1 VKGGKDKMNKITL
14 VEYVSER
21 TGVTK
26 KDAHLVVN
34 TCLEGIKHGLV
45 YEGRVTLSGL
55 GTFLLSKRMERK
67 ARNPKT
73 GEKIDV
79 QAKVV
84 PKFKASG
91 QLKEAVAEEWK

>member
-1 VKGGKDKMNKITL
+1 MNKMTL

-34 TCLEGIKHGLV
+34 TTLDGIKHGLV
-45 YEGRVTLSGL
+45 FEGRVTLSGL
-55 GTFLLSKRMERK
+55 GTFILSKRLPRK

-73 GEKIDV
+73 GEKISV
-79 QAKVV
+79 NAKVV

-91 QLKEAVAEEWK
+91 QLKEAVAKEWD

>member
-1 VKGGKDKMNKITL
+1 MNKMTL
-14 VEYVSER
+14 VEYVSEK

-34 TCLEGIKHGLV
+34 CVLEGIKHGLV
-45 YEGRVTLSGL
+45 YEERVTLSGL
-55 GTFLLSKRMERK
+55 GTFLLSKRLPRR

-73 GEKIDV
+73 GEKISV
-79 QAKVV
+79 NSKVV

-91 QLKEAVAEEWK
+91 QLKEAVAKVWE

>member
-1 VKGGKDKMNKITL
+1 MNKMTL

-26 KDAHLVVN
+26 KDVHLLVN
-34 TCLEGIKHGLV
+34 TVLEGIKHGLV
-45 YEGRVTLSGL
+45 HEGRVTLSGL
-55 GTFLLSKRMERK
+55 GTFLLSKRLPRR

-73 GEKIDV
+73 GEKISVD
-79 QAKVV
+79 AKVV

-91 QLKEAVAEEWK
+91 QLKEAVTEEWK

>member
-1 VKGGKDKMNKITL
+1 MNKITL

-26 KDAHLVVN
+26 KDAGLVVN
-34 TCLEGIKHGLV
+34 CVLEGIKHGII
-45 YEGRVTLSGL
+45 YDGRVTLSGL
-55 GTFLLSKRMERK
+55 GTFLLSKRMPRK

-73 GEKIDV
+73 GEKIEV
-79 QAKVV
+79 TAKVV

-91 QLKEAVAEEWK
+91 QLKEQVAEEWK